1 VRGIPNNPVICRS
14 CRQFNGAPKDQL
26 CHSCRIT
33 NRPNLNKRF
42 SWTPEFDQ
50 QLRLAYQESRTR
62 IELTGR
68 LDAFQRRS
76 GFTRV
81 VVLARA
87 TQLGLSSPSRLW
99 TQGEMDSLGDLAG
112 TQSKSSIARRLGRSY
127 WAVKAQCAKHNISA
141 RVTSGYSRA
150 DLEYLLGVGSRSVR
164 KWIQL
169 GWLKIQQD
177 RINEPGMIKFLR
189 EHPEEYRLNRVDET
203 WFKGLLF
210 PSLGRNYIPA
220 TNDRRRQSSSNAAA

>member
-1 VRGIPNNPVICRS
+1 
-14 CRQFNGAPKDQL
+14 
-26 CHSCRIT
+26 
-33 NRPNLNKRF
+33 
-42 SWTPEFDQ
+42 
-50 QLRLAYQESRTR
+50 
-62 IELTGR
+62 
-68 LDAFQRRS
+68 
-76 GFTRV
+76 
-81 VVLARA
+81 
-87 TQLGLSSPSRLW
+87 
-99 TQGEMDSLGDLAG
+99 MDSLGDLAG

-210 PSLGRNYIPA
+210 PSLAGTTFQQLTTAEGNLHPTRQRKHQWFGHPPISSMEEILSCSRN
-220 TNDRRRQSSSNAAA
+220 S

>member
-1 VRGIPNNPVICRS
+1 MRGIPNNPVICNS
-14 CRQFNGAPKDQL
+14 CRQPKGAPKDEL

-33 NRPNLNKRF
+33 KRPTPNKRF
-42 SWTPEFDQ
+42 SWTTEFDQ
-50 QLRLAYQESRTR
+50 ELRLAYQESRTR
-62 IELTGR
+62 PELTVR
-68 LDAFQRRS
+68 LNALQRRI

-87 TQLGLSSPSRLW
+87 TQLGLSSPSRRW
-99 TQGEMDSLGDLAG
+99 TQSEIESLSDLAG
-112 TQSKSSIARRLGRSY
+112 IQSKSAIARKLRRSY
-127 WAVKAQCAKHNISA
+127 WAVKAQCAKHNICS
-141 RVTSGYSRA
+141 RVSSGYSRA
-150 DLEYLLGVGSRSVR
+150 DVEYLLGVGSRSVR

-177 RINEPGMIKFLR
+177 RITEPGMIKFLR

-220 TNDRRRQSSSNAAA
+220 TSQRRRQSLANAAA